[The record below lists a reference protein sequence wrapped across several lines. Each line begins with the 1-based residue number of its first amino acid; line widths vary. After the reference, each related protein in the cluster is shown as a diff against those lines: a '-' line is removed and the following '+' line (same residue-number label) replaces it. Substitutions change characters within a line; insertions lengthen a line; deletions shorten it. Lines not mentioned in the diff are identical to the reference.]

1 MQGLKK
7 PLKPFFVALYKC
19 LIAITKLMLVMA
31 IIYFK
36 KNSKIFFVFCKTNS
50 QMKWNILLTLFV
62 NIFGN
67 E

>member
-31 IIYFK
+31 IIYLK
-36 KNSKIFFVFCKTNS
+36 KEQQKFFCVS
-50 QMKWNILLTLFV
+50 
-62 NIFGN
+62 
-67 E
+67 